1 VAASEIIELAAGTAQ
16 TTGEIPSND
25 GLPPLMWRL
34 TVELDRATPSAIE
47 VLVALVD
54 ADPNGRPRYD
64 TVAVRNA
71 DADKWAYAGEMDW
84 LELGLE
90 TKAENDLGPHPYGSW
105 CKVLSIDRIAGALR
119 FYRGSVSRLH
129 AYPEAFEGRLTDAL
143 GPWPGE
149 PDMNQLAAWWLDLAE
164 GIDLDTYLEQAE
176 RLDRYLDHMAEWVL
190 ANEDPDLVLAY
201 HPSADEYQ
209 HASLITD
216 PLQWAYSPGRALA
229 ADEGL
234 KRIGQSIDLSVATMW
249 KALDQERDALVV
261 VSDHGQMPIFE
272 IVAANRVL
280 AGEGLLKTVDENG
293 GRRVAADTPMVATTS
308 GAAIGLYLNLVGREP
323 TGVVTAEEAPD
334 ILRRAARAFADLEIE
349 GRPVVEKIFTR
360 SEAAVIGL
368 DSPNSGDLVVFLA
381 PGFAASAG
389 LEGPILEPSR
399 YYGQHGYLASHDAMC
414 GVLFARGAGLKR
426 ARLGEVEATAVAPM
440 LARWLGFAL
449 GGPGN

>member
-1 VAASEIIELAAGTAQ
+1 
-16 TTGEIPSND
+16 
-25 GLPPLMWRL
+25 
-34 TVELDRATPSAIE
+34 
-47 VLVALVD
+47 
-54 ADPNGRPRYD
+54 
-64 TVAVRNA
+64 
-71 DADKWAYAGEMDW
+71 
-84 LELGLE
+84 
-90 TKAENDLGPHPYGSW
+90 
-105 CKVLSIDRIAGALR
+105 
-119 FYRGSVSRLH
+119 
-129 AYPEAFEGRLTDAL
+129 
-143 GPWPGE
+143 
-149 PDMNQLAAWWLDLAE
+149 MNQLAAWWLDLAE